1 MKCLKPGHH
10 IAKILLFRTHHPWS
24 STTELILG
32 VSPKDDLRR
41 RGEGG
46 VSTGKTTSSFWIW
59 PFIEFGRHLVF
70 FFSLQALYINIS
82 IIWVSLHKV
91 LHKKDWFQKIILTQ
105 LSLTEELSFLSVEKT
120 LLYMWYKLLGMI
132 EMQLYAQ
139 LSKTLYECNCLIL
152 GAFYQVHSIKKGPT
166 NSLWSYKIQYDLP

>member
-1 MKCLKPGHH
+1 MWASEAPCSSISKNQMKCLKPGHH

-70 FFSLQALYINIS
+70 FFPFKHYIS
-82 IIWVSLHKV
+82 ILVLSGFLYTKFCIKKIDFKKSSLPNFH
-91 LHKKDWFQKIILTQ
+91 LQK
-105 LSLTEELSFLSVEKT
+105 SYLSFPLKRPCFTCDISCSVWSRCSFMHNWVKPFMNAIVLS
-120 LLYMWYKLLGMI
+120 
-132 EMQLYAQ
+132 
-139 LSKTLYECNCLIL
+139 
-152 GAFYQVHSIKKGPT
+152 
-166 NSLWSYKIQYDLP
+166 